1 LIDHS
6 KSAWLEFEKQQ
17 MAALMKLLKGPLW
30 VWLSIGVIG
39 LGLIAYADI
48 FERIK
53 ARQTTLGLHGTISN

>member
-1 LIDHS
+1 
-6 KSAWLEFEKQQ
+6 

-48 FERIK
+48 FARIK
-53 ARQTTLGLHGTISN
+53 ARQTALGLHGTISN